1 VDTAQG
7 KLPDGNV
14 YKAQFEVALGFACT
28 RMGFWGKLGKSLLAR
43 IELASASEGLFTH

>member
-1 VDTAQG
+1 MDTAQG

-28 RMGFWGKLGKSLLAR
+28 RMGFGGKAR
-43 IELASASEGLFTH
+43 KETVDTRWTGFASEGLFMH

>member
-1 VDTAQG
+1 MDTAQG

-28 RMGFWGKLGKSLLAR
+28 RMGFWGKLGKRLLTR
-43 IELASASEGLFTH
+43 VGLAFASEGLFMH